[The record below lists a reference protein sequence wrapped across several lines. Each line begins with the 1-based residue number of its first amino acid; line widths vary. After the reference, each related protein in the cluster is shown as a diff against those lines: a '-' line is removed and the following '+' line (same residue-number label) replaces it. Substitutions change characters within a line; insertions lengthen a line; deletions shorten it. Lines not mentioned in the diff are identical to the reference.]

1 MSKSERSL
9 LKSFLVFVLL
19 VAIGVVA
26 TIWYQQ
32 RTATTAQAYSVDPT
46 PARNATHSVAGGP
59 KKQSGVQETSVHSS
73 NADKQLILR
82 TTQKSDGMTEY
93 SYIVADISGANERLL
108 FSKTLPA
115 GSVMSLPDNSW
126 DPTDTYV
133 FIGEKIGEV
142 QNYYVMKSAGGS
154 LIDVGAV
161 WKEKKVPFTIRTATG
176 WASGTLLII
185 YTSKDDGSRG
195 PAYWFEI
202 PSTAILQLAG

>member
-1 MSKSERSL
+1 MSKTERSL
-9 LKSFLVFVLL
+9 FKSFVVFILL

-32 RTATTAQAYSVDPT
+32 RTATTAQASAGQPT
-46 PARNATHSVAGGP
+46 PASLAGGP
-59 KKQSGVQETSVHSS
+59 TPKQQKGMKETSVHSS

-82 TTQKSDGMTEY
+82 TTPKPDGMTEY
-93 SYIVADISGANERLL
+93 SYIVADISGANQRML
-108 FSKTLPA
+108 FDKTLGT
-115 GSVMSLPDNSW
+115 GSSMSLPDNSW

-133 FIGEKIGEV
+133 FIGEKIGGI
-142 QNYYVMKSAGGS
+142 QNYYVMKSTGGS

-161 WKEKKVPFTIRTATG
+161 WKEKKVPLTIRTATG

-185 YTSKDDGSRG
+185 YTSKDDGTRG

-202 PSTAILQLAG
+202 PSTAILQLAS

>member
-1 MSKSERSL
+1 MSKTERSL

-19 VAIGVVA
+19 VGIGVVA
-26 TIWYQQ
+26 TIWYRQS
-32 RTATTAQAYSVDPT
+32 TTTTAEAYSVDPT
-46 PARNATHSVAGGP
+46 PTP
-59 KKQSGVQETSVHSS
+59 KQRKLNNIQETSVHSS

-82 TTQKSDGMTEY
+82 STTMSDGMTEY
-93 SYIVADISGANERLL
+93 SYIVADISGANERVL
-108 FSKTLPA
+108 FAKTLLA

-133 FIGEKIGEV
+133 FIEEKDNGV
-142 QNYYVMKSAGGS
+142 PNYFVMKSAGGF

-161 WKEKKVPFTIRTATG
+161 WKEKKMPYTIRTATG

-185 YTSKDDGSRG
+185 YTAKDDGSRG